1 MTAPLIPALNDSE
14 MERILDAAA
23 HAGVKEANYTLLRLP
38 LEVRDLFR
46 EWLIANYPDR
56 YRHVFTLIRDMR
68 GGKDYD
74 SQWGTRMKGT
84 GPMAWMIGRR
94 FEIACERLG
103 LNRKRVKLSTS
114 HFVQP
119 ERSGQQLDLF

>member
-1 MTAPLIPALNDSE
+1 
-14 MERILDAAA
+14 
-23 HAGVKEANYTLLRLP
+23 
-38 LEVRDLFR
+38 
-46 EWLIANYPDR
+46 
-56 YRHVFTLIRDMR
+56 
-68 GGKDYD
+68 
-74 SQWGTRMKGT
+74 MKGT

-119 ERSGQQLDLF
+119 AKSEEQLDLF